1 MALVQQIT
9 DGQIYGDKYNTDKDA
24 AATKDKSTD
33 DTKQMFLKLLVTEM
47 QYQDPLQPTDN
58 SEYVKEMA
66 TFSQVEAVNAI
77 KSDMT
82 AMQANTLVGQC
93 VTVLDENDKE
103 VTGIVDYITKDNP
116 PMLSVD
122 GNLYSIEKIQSVQE
136 PTYYEATQISQTFTE
151 TVGKL
156 PSVDYLTLSD
166 KTDVEN
172 AGKMYD
178 SMTDYQKT
186 FVDDGTVTRLKGLVE
201 KMNQMVKT
209 QEETEAKKKQEAQA
223 AASTTN
229 TTNSNNTTNT
239 TDATSAANATDTSN
253 NANATDATN
262 AANASTTPQT
272 STDTAA
278 STTAT
283 DAAATNTA
291 AANTNT
297 DNTTSSPAAD
307 QTSSASTGNAASAA
321 TPSTASTTAG

>member
-24 AATKDKSTD
+24 AATKGKSTD

-156 PSVDYLTLSD
+156 PGVDYLTLSD

-223 AASTTN
+223 AAGTTN

-239 TDATSAANATDTSN
+239 SDTTNAANATDT
-253 NANATDATN
+253 TN

-272 STDTAA
+272 STDTTA

-291 AANTNT
+291 SANTNT
-297 DNTTSSPAAD
+297 DNTTASPAAD
-307 QTSSASTGNAASAA
+307 QTSPASTGNAASAA
-321 TPSTASTTAG
+321 TPATASTTAG

>member
-24 AATKDKSTD
+24 AATKGKSTD

-77 KSDMT
+77 KTDMT

-116 PMLSVD
+116 PMLSVE
-122 GNLYSIEKIQSVQE
+122 GNLYSIDKIQSVQE
-136 PTYYEATQISQTFTE
+136 PSYYEATQISQTFTE
-151 TVGKL
+151 LVGKI

-172 AGKMYD
+172 AGKIYD

-186 FVDDGTVTRLKGLVE
+186 FVDESTVNRLKSLTE

-209 QEETEAKKKQEAQA
+209 QQETEAKKKEEA
-223 AASTTN
+223 AASTA
-229 TTNSNNTTNT
+229 S
-239 TDATSAANATDTSN
+239 
-253 NANATDATN
+253 
-262 AANASTTPQT
+262 STTSSGSG
-272 STDTAA
+272 STA
-278 STTAT
+278 TAT
-283 DAAATNTA
+283 DAAS
-291 AANTNT
+291 
-297 DNTTSSPAAD
+297 NTTTTDATTTAEATSAATGNTSTTNGTD
-307 QTSSASTGNAASAA
+307 TSSASTSSDAETEGTA
-321 TPSTASTTAG
+321 TTTGSQQS